1 MVTFMVERLTLN
13 LPSIHTLTDEQFFEL
28 CSENRDLQFEKT
40 ADGVLIIM
48 PPMGGE
54 TGRRNV
60 SILFQLETWSQ
71 QDKTGVTFDS
81 STCFKLPNGA
91 NRSPDGSWIQLE
103 RWQQLTPEAREK
115 FPPICPDFVI
125 ELRSKTDS
133 LTTLQN
139 KMKEYQQNGVKL
151 GLLIDPIQKKV
162 EIYRLNQPVEILQ
175 NPDQLSGEDILK
187 GFILDLNPIFNLNN

>member
-1 MVTFMVERLTLN
+1 MVERLTLN

-151 GLLIDPIQKKV
+151 GWLIDPIQKKV

>member
-1 MVTFMVERLTLN
+1 MVERLTLN

-48 PPMGGE
+48 PPTGGE

>member
-1 MVTFMVERLTLN
+1 MVDRLTLN
-13 LPSIHTLTDEQFFEL
+13 LPSVHILTDEQFFEI
-28 CSENRDLQFEKT
+28 CSKNRDLQFEKT

-48 PPMGGE
+48 SPTGGE

-71 QDKTGVTFDS
+71 KDKTGVTFDS

-91 NRSPDGSWIQLE
+91 NRSPDASWIQRQ
-103 RWQQLTPEAREK
+103 RWEKLTPAAREQ
-115 FPPICPDFVI
+115 FPPISPDFVI

-139 KMKEYQQNGVKL
+139 KMKEYQQNGVTL
-151 GLLIDPIQKKV
+151 GWLIDPIQKQV
-162 EIYRLNQPVEILQ
+162 EIYRLNQPIEILQ

-187 GFILDLNPIFNLNN
+187 DFILELNPIFNLNN

>member
-1 MVTFMVERLTLN
+1 MVERLTLN

>member
-1 MVTFMVERLTLN
+1 M
-13 LPSIHTLTDEQFFEL
+13 
-28 CSENRDLQFEKT
+28 
-40 ADGVLIIM
+40 
-48 PPMGGE
+48 
-54 TGRRNV
+54 
-60 SILFQLETWSQ
+60 FQLETWSQ

-139 KMKEYQQNGVKL
+139 KMKEYQQNGVGL
-151 GLLIDPIQKKV
+151 GWLIDPIQKKV
-162 EIYRLNQPVEILQ
+162 EIYRINQPIEILQ
-175 NPDQLSGEDILK
+175 NPTQLSGENILK